1 MGIDEPLLER
11 LTAEAIAKLKKLV
24 ENFKLGAITWTK
36 FKARVVMILRGLYT
50 EAMSAIQGAATLSA
64 EEKRVLQEAINDQLY
79 PGGGYSLEEVLEEY
93 NSGAISVL
101 MLTARL
107 VLYLKSARLVVYKV
121 ARERDRLNEF
131 YIRMLGATDQHCEE
145 CLAYTAMPPMR
156 LSDIILPGQ
165 DCRCRSNCLCR
176 LVKVPNRSFGWLS

>member
-1 MGIDEPLLER
+1 MKFDEPLLER
-11 LTAEAIAKLKKLV
+11 LTKDAVAKLKNLV
-24 ENFKLGAITWTK
+24 KDFESGAITWVK
-36 FKARVVMILRGLYT
+36 FKARVTIILRGLYN
-50 EAMSAIQGAATLSA
+50 EAMSALSGEPTLSA
-64 EEKRVLQEAINDQLY
+64 DEKRVLQEAINDQLY

-93 NSGAISVL
+93 NTGAISIL

-107 VLYLKSARLVVYKV
+107 VLYLKSARTVMYRV

-131 YIRMLGATDQHCEE
+131 YIRKLGATDQHCEE
-145 CLAYTAMPPMR
+145 CLAYTVLPPTR
-156 LSDIILPGQ
+156 LSDIILPGE